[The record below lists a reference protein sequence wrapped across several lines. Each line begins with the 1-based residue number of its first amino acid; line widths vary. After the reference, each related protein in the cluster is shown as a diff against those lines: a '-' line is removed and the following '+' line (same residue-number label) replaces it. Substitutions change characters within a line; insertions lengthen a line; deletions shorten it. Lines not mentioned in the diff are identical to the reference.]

1 MLPALGK
8 CCKHQ
13 GLVLIIQW
21 PMGDLGAQDSF
32 IFGWIVERV
41 RREEG
46 REKVGLCLLRAEI
59 FEFLICSSR
68 QRSSEMWG
76 EGRGLHMF
84 M

>member
-21 PMGDLGAQDSF
+21 TMRDLGAQDSF

-41 RREEG
+41 RGEEG
-46 REKVGLCLLRAEI
+46 REKVGLCLLRAQRYSSSLFVVPGKEVLECGGHLHI
-59 FEFLICSSR
+59 F
-68 QRSSEMWG
+68 M
-76 EGRGLHMF
+76 
-84 M
+84 